1 VKTTNE
7 NATRRKLIVLSQWL
21 KDYSNNCYDSNEGVV
36 ESQVRVGVNTALN
49 QIGDYLDEIM
59 FMSNEQI
66 DTELGGGELTRKTMV
81 YYQKRNKT
89 L

>member
-1 VKTTNE
+1 METKVKNNNMNTTDK

-21 KDYSNNCYDSNEGVV
+21 KDYSHFSYEDNEGVV
-36 ESQVRVGVNTALN
+36 ERQVRVGINTALQ

-66 DTELGGGELTRKTMV
+66 DRELT
-81 YYQKRNKT
+81 NK
-89 L
+89 

>member
-1 VKTTNE
+1 MTTTDE

-21 KDYSNNCYDSNEGVV
+21 KDYDRQGYNSNEGVV
-36 ESQVRVGVNTALN
+36 EYQVRMGVNTALN

-66 DTELGGGELTRKTMV
+66 DKEL
-81 YYQKRNKT
+81 
-89 L
+89 